1 MTLVCDCPQT
11 DVIKQLKGLFQIN
24 KEPKCAQCISRL
36 MFPVPQ
42 NVFTGQR
49 LETNISRLML
59 TDFSLRQPPGAQTR
73 ALFLTGR

>member
-1 MTLVCDCPQT
+1 
-11 DVIKQLKGLFQIN
+11 
-24 KEPKCAQCISRL
+24 
-36 MFPVPQ
+36 MFPAPQ
-42 NVFTGQR
+42 KVFTGQR